1 MKLTLRFILMQLFWA
16 IIPLFCL
23 GQNRKS
29 DFYNN
34 EYSPSGKKT
43 YRKLYQANENLLQS
57 ILADTSVL
65 KNLSP
70 SEITTIFYHL
80 KKKGCYISEYNT
92 QKREEII
99 KAKEL
104 LIGLAPIIIK
114 NSSTPDTIKLE
125 ASDFLNQLIE
135 NKCINKVS
143 RVDDILKGL
152 PKSIAVNPPPD
163 RDETFVSLDPFLN
176 EKNRVEWT
184 LIADSQEPLREK
196 LFTNFLDCPKCM
208 TADSLNI
215 IAEMCKARKE
225 YLRYTLLI
233 SEKLK
238 RMPQNT
244 KIMTELTAGI
254 LLLPIDLYRFYLYT
268 FKPFK
273 AFDLK
278 KLGQDS
284 AFAICY
290 SDMLLKNEQYNDAVN
305 FLKNAQIN
313 SRTKYNHYQAI
324 YRSQGLE
331 NAIDFL
337 YSVKARAKSIERLL
351 FDLNKEISNE
361 KVISTTK
368 YLKMKYNASL
378 DTINITTL
386 GGYWR
391 DKDDLLIKNGKLYKS
406 TDEQGIFYLTNLYS
420 KYGYT
425 EESFELQHS
434 YWQFNKPSE
443 SVIDKQVLAKKM
455 SPFTAADLLYNYGK
469 SCVEDDAK
477 GARNRPLI
485 KSTCLPL
492 LLKAY
497 SYDKQNYDVCKQIGF
512 AYSYLGDG
520 NISQKWLELAESL
533 GADMSDAKSA
543 GKGKGN
549 IKTGARG
556 GKYYINGNGNK
567 TYVK

>member
-1 MKLTLRFILMQLFWA
+1 MLLFGTL
-16 IIPLFCL
+16 IPLTSF

-34 EYSPSGKKT
+34 EYSPSGRKT

-57 ILADTSVL
+57 IIADSSIIST
-65 KNLSP
+65 LSP
-70 SEITTIFYHL
+70 QEITNIFYHL

-99 KAKEL
+99 TAKKL
-104 LIGLAPIIIK
+104 LIGLAPKIIK
-114 NSSTPDTIKLE
+114 YTSTPDTIKLE

-135 NKCINKVS
+135 NKCINKVRS
-143 RVDDILKGL
+143 VDDILKGL
-152 PKSIAVNPPPD
+152 PKSISVNPLPD
-163 RDETFVSLDPFLN
+163 KDEAFISLDPILK

-238 RMPQNT
+238 RMPQNIT
-244 KIMTELTAGI
+244 IMTELTGCI
-254 LLLPIDLYRFYLYT
+254 LLLPNDLYQFYLNT
-268 FKPFK
+268 FNPFK
-273 AFDLK
+273 AYDIQ

-305 FLKNAQIN
+305 FLKNAPIN

-324 YRSQGLE
+324 YKSQGLE

-361 KVISTTK
+361 KVISTTR

-391 DKDDLLIKNGKLYKS
+391 DKDGLLIKNGKLYKS
-406 TDEQGIFYLTNLYS
+406 TDEQGIFYLTNLYA
-420 KYGYT
+420 KYEYT
-425 EESFELQHS
+425 EESFELQNS
-434 YWQFNKPSE
+434 YWHFNKPTVSE
-443 SVIDKQVLAKKM
+443 IDKQVLAKKM

-477 GARNRPLI
+477 GSRNKPLL

-497 SYDKQNYDVCKQIGF
+497 KYDKQNWDVCKEIGF

-520 NISQKWLELAESL
+520 DLSQKWLELAESL

>member
-1 MKLTLRFILMQLFWA
+1 MMLFGVLLPLTSLCQM
-16 IIPLFCL
+16 
-23 GQNRKS
+23 RKS

-43 YRKLYQANENLLQS
+43 FRKLYQANENLLQS
-57 ILADTSVL
+57 IIADSSTLS
-65 KNLSP
+65 KLSP
-70 SEITTIFYHL
+70 LEITNIFYHL
-80 KKKGCYISEYNT
+80 KKKGCYISEYNA
-92 QKREEII
+92 QKREEVI
-99 KAKEL
+99 KAKKI
-104 LIGLAPIIIK
+104 LIDIAPKIIK
-114 NSSTPDTIKLE
+114 YTSTPDTLKLE
-125 ASDFLNQLIE
+125 ARDFLNQLIE
-135 NKCINKVS
+135 NKCINNVS
-143 RVDDILKGL
+143 SVDEILKGL
-152 PKSIAVNPPPD
+152 PKSISVNPPPD
-163 RDETFVSLDPFLN
+163 RDEAFISLDPVLK

-184 LIADSQEPLREK
+184 LIADSKEPMREK
-196 LFTNFLDCPKCM
+196 CFTNFLDCPKCIS
-208 TADSLNI
+208 ADSLNI

-233 SEKLK
+233 SEKLR
-238 RMPQNT
+238 RMPQST
-244 KIMTELTAGI
+244 KITTEHTAGI
-254 LLLPIDLYRFYLYT
+254 SLLPKDLYQFYTNT
-268 FKPFK
+268 FHPFK
-273 AFDLK
+273 AVDIQ

-290 SDMLLKNEQYNDAVN
+290 SDMLLKNEQFNDAAN
-305 FLKNAQIN
+305 FLKNASIN

-324 YRSQGLE
+324 YKSQGLE

-337 YSVKARAKSIERLL
+337 YTVKARSKSIERLL

-361 KVISTTK
+361 KVISTTR
-368 YLKMKYNASL
+368 YLKMKYAASL

-391 DKDDLLIKNGKLYKS
+391 DKDGLLIKNGKLHKS
-406 TDEQGIFYLTNLYS
+406 TDEQGIFYLASLYA

-425 EESFELQHS
+425 EESFELQNG
-434 YWQFNKPSE
+434 YWQFNKPNE
-443 SVIDKQVLAKKM
+443 AVIDKQVLAKKM
-455 SPFTAADLLYNYGK
+455 SPFTASDLLYNYGK

-477 GARNRPLI
+477 GSRNRELI

-497 SYDKQNYDVCKQIGF
+497 KYDSKNYDVCKEIGF

-520 NISQKWLELAESL
+520 NSSQKWLELAESL

-549 IKTGARG
+549 IKTGSRG